1 MTKGTALLPGSSSVR
16 AVFLPCVP
24 RSALAERVLLT
35 GYRPLIAR
43 TRTVRRPV
51 GPVAY
56 DCVKLIVVRDG
67 SAILLGEFGER
78 PVNPGDV
85 VLLGANVLCGSEPEG
100 CVTVTTIYAD
110 PDFLLDQLFWQYAD
124 VLQDRLDAQGFADT
138 IYTEP
143 AQILRLG
150 QDRAGMLMPWL
161 DELVA
166 LSVDGAYR
174 ERFHRM
180 QALWHAVI
188 DQVAPFIRISPY
200 RTSPHQ
206 RARIR
211 PALPRDRRFT
221 PLRAEV
227 RQVRDALR
235 SDIARNWGLPELAG
249 MVHLSTKQL
258 SRVFVD
264 AYGKTPLTYL
274 TMLRVEEMARLLRE
288 TDLTIEQAGRRVG
301 WRSRNR
307 ASAAF
312 RECVG
317 ITPSRYRA
325 MRSAS
330 SSMHMNETS
339 VPT

>member
-1 MTKGTALLPGSSSVR
+1 MFEP
-16 AVFLPCVP
+16 
-24 RSALAERVLLT
+24 VL
-35 GYRPLIAR
+35 AR
-43 TRTVRRPV
+43 TSTIHRPV

-56 DCVKLIVVRDG
+56 DCVKFIIVRDG
-67 SAILLGEFGER
+67 SAILFSEFGER
-78 PVNPGDV
+78 PVRPGDV
-85 VLLGANVLCGSEPEG
+85 VLLGANVLCASEPEG
-100 CVTVTTIYAD
+100 HVTVTTIYAD
-110 PDFLLDQLFWQYAD
+110 TDFLLDQLFWQYAD
-124 VLQDRLDAQGFADT
+124 VLRDRLDAQGFADT

-143 AQILRLG
+143 AQVLRLG
-150 QDRAGMLMPWL
+150 EDRSGMLMPWL

-166 LSVDGAYR
+166 LSVDGHYR

-180 QALWHAVI
+180 QALWHAII
-188 DQVAPFIRISPY
+188 DQIAPYIRITPY

-206 RARIR
+206 RARLR
-211 PALPRDRRFT
+211 PTLPRGRRFT
-221 PLRAEV
+221 PLRAEA
-227 RQVRDALR
+227 RQVRDVLR
-235 SDIARNWGLPELAG
+235 SDIARSWGLAELAG

-288 TDLTIEQAGRRVG
+288 TDLSIEQAGRRVG

-307 ASAAF
+307 ASAVF

-325 MRSAS
+325 MRSAG
-330 SSMHMNETS
+330 SSMHTNETS

>member
-1 MTKGTALLPGSSSVR
+1 M
-16 AVFLPCVP
+16 AVFEP
-24 RSALAERVLLT
+24 VL
-35 GYRPLIAR
+35 AR
-43 TRTVRRPV
+43 TSTIHRPV

-67 SAILLGEFGER
+67 SAILFSEFGEQ
-78 PVNPGDV
+78 PVKPGDV
-85 VLLGANVLCGSEPEG
+85 VLLGANVLCASEPEG
-100 CVTVTTIYAD
+100 HVTVTTIYAD
-110 PDFLLDQLFWQYAD
+110 TDFLLDQLFWQYAD
-124 VLQDRLDAQGFADT
+124 VLRDRLDAQGFADT

-143 AQILRLG
+143 AQVLRLG
-150 QDRAGMLMPWL
+150 EDRSGMLMPWL

-166 LSVDGAYR
+166 LSVDGHYR

-180 QALWHAVI
+180 QALWHAII
-188 DQVAPFIRISPY
+188 DQIAPFIRITPY

-206 RARIR
+206 RARLR
-211 PALPRDRRFT
+211 PTLPRDRQFA
-221 PLRAEV
+221 PLRAEA
-227 RQVRDALR
+227 RQVRDVLR
-235 SDIARNWGLPELAG
+235 SDIARSWGLAELAG

-288 TDLTIEQAGRRVG
+288 TDLSIEQAGRRVG

-307 ASAAF
+307 ASAVF

-325 MRSAS
+325 MRSAGS
-330 SSMHMNETS
+330 SVPTNETS